1 LSCRARWSARL
12 EVDLELAPDGVADAP
27 LQGAEGFFLGFAL
40 GQLAFVVDAAGGVVA
55 DLGD

>member
-1 LSCRARWSARL
+1 LSSRARWSAKL